1 MIYIKV
7 EDLDKALKTLKR
19 KFTSDKTVQQLRE
32 RSSFTKKSVKRRE
45 QIKEARYRQ
54 FRKDQENKEF

>member
-32 RSSFTKKSVKRRE
+32 RSSFTKKSVKLRE
-45 QIKEARYRQ
+45 QINEARYRQ

>member
-7 EDLDKALKTLKR
+7 DDLDKALKTLKR
-19 KFTSDKTVQQLRE
+19 KFSSDKTVLQLRE

-45 QIKEARYRQ
+45 EVKKAKYAQYK
-54 FRKDQENKEF
+54 KDQENKEF

>member
-19 KFTSDKTVQQLRE
+19 KFTSDKTVHQLRE

-45 QIKEARYRQ
+45 EIKEAKYKQ
-54 FRKDQENKEF
+54 FKKDQENKEF

>member
-45 QIKEARYRQ
+45 QIKEASYRQ

>member
-45 QIKEARYRQ
+45 QIKEAKYRQ

>member
-45 QIKEARYRQ
+45 EVKEAKYKQ
-54 FRKDQENKEF
+54 FKKDQENKEF

>member
-32 RSSFTKKSVKRRE
+32 RSSFTKRSVKRRD
-45 QIKEARYRQ
+45 QIKEAKYRQ
-54 FRKDQENKEF
+54 FKKDQENKEF

>member
-32 RSSFTKKSVKRRE
+32 RSSFTKRSVKRRD
-45 QIKEARYRQ
+45 QIKEATYRQ
-54 FRKDQENKEF
+54 FKKDQENKEF

>member
-7 EDLDKALKTLKR
+7 DDLDKALKTLKR

-32 RSSFTKKSVKRRE
+32 RSYFTKKSVKRRE
-45 QIKEARYRQ
+45 QIKQAEYNQ
-54 FRKDQENKEF
+54 LKKDQENKEF

>member
-45 QIKEARYRQ
+45 EIREAEYRQ
-54 FRKDQENKEF
+54 FKKDQENKEF

>member
-45 QIKEARYRQ
+45 QVKDAKYRQ
-54 FRKDQENKEF
+54 FKKDQENKEF

>member
-19 KFTSDKTVQQLRE
+19 KFTSDKTVHQLRD

-45 QIKEARYRQ
+45 EIKKAKYKQ
-54 FRKDQENKEF
+54 FKKDQENKEF

>member
-45 QIKEARYRQ
+45 QIKEAKYRQ
-54 FRKDQENKEF
+54 FKKDQENKEF

>member
-1 MIYIKV
+1 MIYIRV

-45 QIKEARYRQ
+45 QIKEAKYRQ
-54 FRKDQENKEF
+54 FKKDQENKEF

>member
-7 EDLDKALKTLKR
+7 EDLDKALKTFKR
-19 KFTSDKTVQQLRE
+19 KFTSDKTVHQLRE

-45 QIKEARYRQ
+45 EIKEAKYKQ
-54 FRKDQENKEF
+54 FKKDQENKEF

>member
-19 KFTSDKTVQQLRE
+19 KFISDKTVQQLRE
-32 RSSFTKKSVKRRE
+32 RSSFTKKSVKRRD
-45 QIKEARYRQ
+45 QIKEAKYRQ

>member
-32 RSSFTKKSVKRRE
+32 RSSFTKKSVERRE
-45 QIKEARYRQ
+45 QIRQ
-54 FRKDQENKEF
+54 AKYKQLKKDQENKEF